1 MERNGKARKK
11 CSGRAGDRLP
21 AFDAQRALAWWR
33 GYREIENRIFW
44 VRDGSY
50 GEDRNHARAVA
61 LALSSLR
68 TVALNL
74 IRHLGFRFIPD
85 GWRAL
90 VARPD
95 RGLTLLIYPLDK
107 VLEE

>member
-1 MERNGKARKK
+1 M
-11 CSGRAGDRLP
+11 
-21 AFDAQRALAWWR
+21 
-33 GYREIENRIFW
+33 
-44 VRDGSY
+44 RDVSY

-85 GWRAL
+85 GWRVLA
-90 VARPD
+90 AQPD
-95 RGLTLLIYPLDK
+95 PGLSPLLHPVKAISENEKPRLMDQLTFLRGELGL
-107 VLEE
+107 